1 VSTQASPAR
10 TIRTNVPA
18 RLDRLPWTRFHWR
31 VVIGL
36 GTVWILDGLEVTVVG
51 SIAPRLT
58 EPGSGIS
65 LSSADIGIAA
75 AVYVAGACL
84 GALVFGQLTDRFGRK
99 RLFMVT
105 LLIYLAATVATAFA
119 FAPWYFFL
127 FRFFTGM
134 GIGGEYSAINS
145 AIDELIPARN
155 RGRVDLAING
165 SYWVGAAIGGLAA
178 LVLLDPSLF
187 PRDVGWRLAFGAG
200 AILGLGILLVR
211 RQVPESPRWLFIH
224 GHEAEAEQIVARIE
238 EEARQE
244 IGRDLPEPDQEIVIQ
259 QREAIPFREIARVAR
274 ERYPRRA
281 LVGLAL
287 FIGQAFLYN
296 AVTFDLGTLLN
307 EFYNV
312 GSQSVPYFMVVFAV
326 SNFLGPLLLGRYFD
340 TVGRV
345 PMIAGTYLGSAALV
359 TVLGILLLN
368 GSLGK
373 WGFMALVLATFFLA
387 SAGASSAYLT
397 VSEVFP
403 METRALAIAL
413 FFAVGTAVGGIAGP
427 ALFGQFIHSGDTNLV
442 ALGFF
447 IGATAMAL
455 GGIAELLWGVKAEQ
469 RSLEDIATPLTAAG
483 GHESRVRA
491 RTQRIR
497 DRERAG
503 LRRLRPGPGTAFY
516 SPGMMGTGTTDSRHE
531 EAVARDF
538 DREIAAVVLVLAEA
552 GPLSRAELATRL
564 GARGWGPGRY
574 RRALR
579 EAVREGG
586 AVRGPGGGYGPPAD
600 GR

>member
-1 VSTQASPAR
+1 
-10 TIRTNVPA
+10 
-18 RLDRLPWTRFHWR
+18 
-31 VVIGL
+31 
-36 GTVWILDGLEVTVVG
+36 
-51 SIAPRLT
+51 
-58 EPGSGIS
+58 
-65 LSSADIGIAA
+65 
-75 AVYVAGACL
+75 
-84 GALVFGQLTDRFGRK
+84 
-99 RLFMVT
+99 
-105 LLIYLAATVATAFA
+105 
-119 FAPWYFFL
+119 
-127 FRFFTGM
+127 
-134 GIGGEYSAINS
+134 
-145 AIDELIPARN
+145 
-155 RGRVDLAING
+155 
-165 SYWVGAAIGGLAA
+165 
-178 LVLLDPSLF
+178 
-187 PRDVGWRLAFGAG
+187 
-200 AILGLGILLVR
+200 
-211 RQVPESPRWLFIH
+211 
-224 GHEAEAEQIVARIE
+224 
-238 EEARQE
+238 
-244 IGRDLPEPDQEIVIQ
+244 
-259 QREAIPFREIARVAR
+259 
-274 ERYPRRA
+274 
-281 LVGLAL
+281 VGLAL

-359 TVLGILLLN
+359 TLLGILLLN

-427 ALFGQFIHSGDTNLV
+427 ALFGQFIHSGDADLV

-447 IGATAMAL
+447 IGAAAMAL
-455 GGIAELLWGVKAEQ
+455 GGIAELLWGVRAEQ
-469 RSLEDIATPLTAAG
+469 RSLEDIAEPLTAVDEEPAPRSAG
-483 GHESRVRA
+483 ERDARILA
-491 RTQRIR
+491 RTERMR
-497 DRERAG
+497 DHQRAG
-503 LRRLRPGPGTAFY
+503 LRRLRPGPGTSFY
-516 SPGMMGTGTTDSRHE
+516 SPAMVGSGTTDSRYT
-531 EAVARDF
+531 EAVALDF

-552 GPLSRAELATRL
+552 GPLSRDELATRL

-586 AVRGPGGGYGPPAD
+586 AVRVASGRYGPPEQA
-600 GR
+600 